1 MIDYVK
7 GKIAEIKPESVVID
21 TGLLGIKMAISLFT
35 YNKIKNYQDKDV
47 KIYTHLVVKENAIE
61 LIGFYD
67 DVERYT
73 YTLLNKV
80 PGIGPKVALS
90 ILSTIDVGN
99 LKSAIL
105 TEDIKTLVAVPGIGK
120 KTAQKIIIDLKDK
133 VKDLPIDSTSEKPE
147 AMYEARE
154 VLFSLG
160 FSLTEVRQ
168 ALNSC
173 LQEAEDN
180 ELSAEDI
187 VVKALKKLS
196 K

>member
-1 MIDYVK
+1 MIDYIK
-7 GKIAEIKPESVVID
+7 GRIANIEPESVVID
-21 TGLLGIKMAISLFT
+21 TGMIGIKMAISLFT
-35 YNKIKNYQDKDV
+35 YNKIKNYHDKDI
-47 KIYTHLVVKENAIE
+47 KIYAHLVVRENAIE

-67 DVERYT
+67 TVERQT
-73 YTLLNKV
+73 FMLLNKV

-90 ILSTIDVGN
+90 ILSMIDVGK
-99 LKSAIL
+99 LKTAIL
-105 TEDIKTLVAVPGIGK
+105 TENVKTLVAVPGIGK

-133 VKDLPIDSTSEKPE
+133 VKDLPVDSTAEKSNVI
-147 AMYEARE
+147 YEARE

-168 ALNSC
+168 ALDSC
-173 LQEAEDN
+173 LQEVEDD